1 MKNLMSIETKCLLIQ
16 PEFSKHSALNY
27 KDVCEI
33 VGAKYPIPPL
43 NLITV
48 AALFPQNWHF
58 KLVDLNIECLNIEA
72 IKWADLVCTGG
83 MLSQQKGI
91 LSLIELAHSFGK
103 KVAIGGPEPTSQPDL
118 YQHADYLVLGE
129 GEVTIPDFL
138 TDLSL
143 GKEKGVYHPSGMARM
158 SEAVVP
164 RFDLIQF
171 KSYLFMGLQV
181 SRGCPYLCEFCN
193 VIELFGRKP
202 RAKKTDQVIAELD
215 ALYKLGYRGHI
226 FFVDDNFLSNK
237 KIIKELLERIAE
249 WSSSKKYPF
258 YFAAETSIDLVNN
271 DELLEL
277 LRNVDF
283 RYISMGIETPENEV
297 LQQAQKN
304 QNMNHSIPEVVKKLM
319 HYGIIVD
326 ASFILGFD
334 NETIQ
339 TASLLIQSIQ
349 DSGIC
354 MAMIGTLY
362 ALPNT
367 QLLDRLRKEK
377 RLFTEE
383 MIVTDANTEVDQ
395 MTSGLNFITK
405 RNRKQ
410 ILSEY
415 IQILESVYSP
425 ENYYKRLGILGLN
438 LKVSYKHQPGFKTGI
453 SMLHSFLK
461 ICSRVGF
468 SHQTGVRF
476 WRLLFK
482 ILIQNP
488 KAIEAFVSLAA
499 MYIHLSKHAQFIIGI
514 TRDKISQIEA
524 IGEKQYEQSRMRS
537 ISKIKIDNHEHSPW
551 K

>member
-1 MKNLMSIETKCLLIQ
+1 MKNLKSIETKCLLIQ
-16 PEFSKHSALNY
+16 PEFSEHSALNY

-58 KLVDLNIECLNIEA
+58 KLVDLNIESLNIES

-138 TDLSL
+138 NDLSL
-143 GKEKGVYHPSGMARM
+143 GKEKGIYHPSGMARM
-158 SEAVVP
+158 NEAVVP
-164 RFDLIQF
+164 RFDLIQI
-171 KSYLFMGLQV
+171 KAYLFMGLQV
-181 SRGCPYLCEFCN
+181 SRGCPYRCEFCN

-202 RAKKTDQVIAELD
+202 RAKKTEQVIAELD

-237 KIIKELLERIAE
+237 KIIKELLKRIAE

-271 DELLEL
+271 DEVLEL
-277 LRNVDF
+277 LKNADF
-283 RYISMGIETPENEV
+283 RYISLGLETPENEV
-297 LQQAQKN
+297 LHLAHKN
-304 QNMNHSIPEVVKKLM
+304 QNMNHSIPEVVKKLIR
-319 HYGIIVD
+319 YGIIVD

-334 NETIQ
+334 NETRQ
-339 TASLLIQSIQ
+339 TASLLIQNIQ
-349 DSGIC
+349 DAGIC

-367 QLLDRLRKEK
+367 RLLNRLSKEK

-383 MIVTDANTEVDQ
+383 TIVSDSNTEVDQ

-405 RNRKQ
+405 RSRKQ
-410 ILSEY
+410 ILREY
-415 IQILESVYSP
+415 IHILESVYSP
-425 ENYYKRLGILGLN
+425 ENYYERLSMLGLN
-438 LKVSYKHQPGFKTGI
+438 LKVSYKQRPGFKTGL
-453 SMLHSFLK
+453 SMFYSFLK

-468 SHQTGVRF
+468 SHKTGLLY
-476 WRLLFK
+476 WRLIFKTLF
-482 ILIQNP
+482 QNP
-488 KAIEAFVSLAA
+488 KAIEAVASLAA
-499 MYIHLSKHAQFIIGI
+499 MYMHLSKHADFIIGI

-524 IGEKQYEQSRMRS
+524 IGEKQYELTRMKR
-537 ISKIKIDNHEHSPW
+537 IS
-551 K
+551 

>member
-1 MKNLMSIETKCLLIQ
+1 MSNETRCLFIQ
-16 PEFSKHSALNY
+16 PEFSEHSSLNY

-43 NLITV
+43 NLVTV

-58 KLVDLNIECLNIEA
+58 KLVDLNIESLNIEA

-91 LSLIELAHSFGK
+91 LSLIELAHSYGK
-103 KVAIGGPEPTSQPDL
+103 RVVIGGPEPTSQPDL

-138 TDLSL
+138 YDLAL

-158 SEAVVP
+158 SEAVIP

-171 KSYLFMGLQV
+171 SAYLFMGLQV
-181 SRGCPYLCEFCN
+181 SRGCPYQCEFCN

-202 RAKKTDQVIAELD
+202 RAKKTEQVIAELD
-215 ALYKLGYRGHI
+215 ALYKLDYRGHI

-237 KIIKELLERIAE
+237 KRIKELLERIAE
-249 WSSSKKYPF
+249 WSSSKKHPF
-258 YFAAETSIDLVNN
+258 YFAAETSIDLVND
-271 DELLEL
+271 DELLKL
-277 LRNVDF
+277 LKNTDF
-283 RYISMGIETPENEV
+283 RYISIGIETLENEV
-297 LQQAQKN
+297 LKQAHKN
-304 QNMNHSIPEVVKKLM
+304 QNLNHSIPEVVKKLM

-334 NETIQ
+334 NETKQ

-367 QLLDRLRKEK
+367 QLFKRLSREK

-383 MIVTDANTEVDQ
+383 TIVSDANTEVDQ

-410 ILSEY
+410 ILREY
-415 IQILESVYSP
+415 IHILESVYSP
-425 ENYYKRLGILGLN
+425 ENYYERLSKLGLN
-438 LKVSYKHQPGFKTGI
+438 LKVSYKYHPGFNTGL
-453 SMLHSFLK
+453 SMFYSFLK
-461 ICSRVGF
+461 ICSKVGF
-468 SHQTGVRF
+468 SHKTGILF
-476 WRLLFK
+476 WRLIFK
-482 ILIQNP
+482 ILFRNP
-488 KAIEAFVSLAA
+488 KAIEAVVSLAA
-499 MYIHLSKHAQFIIGI
+499 MYIHLSKHAKFIIGI
-514 TRDKISQIEA
+514 TRDKISRIEA
-524 IGEKQYEQSRMRS
+524 LGEKQYEQARMKR
-537 ISKIKIDNHEHSPW
+537 IS
-551 K
+551 

>member
-16 PEFSKHSALNY
+16 PEFSEHSALNY

-58 KLVDLNIECLNIEA
+58 KLVDLNIESLNNKDIE
-72 IKWADLVCTGG
+72 WADLVCTGG

-91 LSLIELAHSFGK
+91 LALIELAHSFGK

-143 GKEKGVYHPSGMARM
+143 GKEKGVYHPSGMVSM

-171 KSYLFMGLQV
+171 NSYLFMGLQV
-181 SRGCPYLCEFCN
+181 SRGCPYRCEFCN

-215 ALYKLGYRGHI
+215 ALYQLGYRGHV

-237 KIIKELLERIAE
+237 KIIKELLERIAA

-277 LRNVDF
+277 LKKADF
-283 RYISMGIETPENEV
+283 RYISIGIETPENEV

-304 QNMNHSIPEVVKKLM
+304 QNMNQSIPEVVKNLM
-319 HYGIIVD
+319 RYGIIVD

-334 NETIQ
+334 NETEQ
-339 TASLLIQSIQ
+339 TASLLIRSIQ

-367 QLLDRLRKEK
+367 QLLKRLSKEK
-377 RLFTEE
+377 RLFSEE
-383 MIVTDANTEVDQ
+383 TVVSDTNTEIDQ
-395 MTSGLNFITK
+395 MTSGLNFVTK

-410 ILSEY
+410 ILNEY
-415 IQILESVYSP
+415 IHILETVYSP
-425 ENYYKRLGILGLN
+425 ANYYQRLSMLGLN
-438 LKVSYKHQPGFKTGI
+438 LKVSSKHQPGFKTGL
-453 SMLHSFLK
+453 SMFYSFLK

-468 SHQTGVRF
+468 SHQTGILY
-476 WRLLFK
+476 WKLIFK

-488 KAIEAFVSLAA
+488 KAIEAVVSLAA
-499 MYIHLSKHAQFIIGI
+499 MYIHLSKHAQFIVGI
-514 TRDKISQIEA
+514 TREKISQIEA
-524 IGEKQYEQSRMRS
+524 IGEKEYEQMKMKN
-537 ISKIKIDNHEHSPW
+537 IS
-551 K
+551 

>member
-258 YFAAETSIDLVNN
+258 YFAAETSINLVNS
-271 DELLEL
+271 DEVLGLLK
-277 LRNVDF
+277 NADF
-283 RYISMGIETPENEV
+283 RYVSLGIETPENEV
-297 LQQAQKN
+297 LKKACKN
-304 QNMNHSIPEVVKKLM
+304 QNMNYSIPEVVKKVM
-319 HYGIIVD
+319 HYGIVVD

-334 NETIQ
+334 NETNQ
-339 TASLLIQSIQ
+339 TASLLIQCIQ

-367 QLLDRLRKEK
+367 RLLDRLSKEK
-377 RLFTEE
+377 RLFSEGT
-383 MIVTDANTEVDQ
+383 IISDANTEVDQ

-405 RNRKQ
+405 RSRKQ
-410 ILSEY
+410 ILNEY

-425 ENYYKRLGILGLN
+425 ENYYERLSMLGLN
-438 LKVSYKHQPGFKTGI
+438 LKVSYKHRPGLKTGF
-453 SMLHSFLK
+453 SMFYSFLK
-461 ICSRVGF
+461 ICSRAGF
-468 SHQTGVRF
+468 SHRSGILY
-476 WRLLFK
+476 WKLIFK
-482 ILIQNP
+482 ILFQNP
-488 KAIEAFVSLAA
+488 KAIEAVVSLAA
-499 MYIHLSKHAQFIIGI
+499 MYIHLSKHAQFIVGI
-514 TRDKISQIEA
+514 TREKIRQIEA
-524 IGEKQYEQSRMRS
+524 IGEKQYEQIRMNG
-537 ISKIKIDNHEHSPW
+537 ISQIKTYDHEHAPGE
-551 K
+551 